1 MNDPRAT
8 SAPSVVRRNVGQA
21 GHPKGL
27 VGRFFGCVMARLNQ
41 EMNLFTLEQL
51 EVRPGEAVLEIGLG
65 PGRLMALLSEA
76 ARHGT
81 VCGVDHSDTILR
93 QALAYN
99 REAVRAGRVSLLRA
113 TVSLLPFPD
122 MRFDRICSVN
132 SFQFWPAPEGDLR
145 EVHRVLRPGGLLA
158 LTLRSGSG
166 SSALGA
172 GRLAEPSRVEEA
184 LRALASAE
192 FRDLRVAARGLRYVT
207 ASCVLARR

>member
-76 ARHGT
+76 
-81 VCGVDHSDTILR
+81 
-93 QALAYN
+93 
-99 REAVRAGRVSLLRA
+99 
-113 TVSLLPFPD
+113 
-122 MRFDRICSVN
+122 
-132 SFQFWPAPEGDLR
+132 
-145 EVHRVLRPGGLLA
+145 
-158 LTLRSGSG
+158 
-166 SSALGA
+166 
-172 GRLAEPSRVEEA
+172 
-184 LRALASAE
+184 
-192 FRDLRVAARGLRYVT
+192 
-207 ASCVLARR
+207 